1 MRFEAATGGTRVN
14 LVHDQ
19 LPDTDTDTYDGH
31 EGGWT
36 SILEKLESQ
45 L

>member
-19 LPDTDTDTYDGH
+19 LLDTDTYDGH

>member
-1 MRFEAATGGTRVN
+1 VTVRFEAATGGARVN

-19 LPDTDTDTYDGH
+19 LPDTDTYDGH
-31 EGGWT
+31 EVGWT
-36 SILEKLESQ
+36 SILDKLESQ